1 MTALQ
6 LREVVKDYPGDPPV
20 HSLRS
25 VSLDVHRG
33 DLVAIVGPSG
43 SGKSTLVNIM
53 AALDQPTTGTVL
65 IAGHDLSRLSPR
77 RVAGLRAH
85 HVGVVFQQ
93 FFLLDSL
100 NALDNVATGLLYRGV
115 SAAHRRVQAM
125 QVLERVGL
133 GHRTHHRPAHLS
145 GGERQRV
152 AIARALIGQPAVLLA
167 DEPTGNLD
175 SAAGAAIIELLR
187 DLNRT
192 GTTIVTITHDRDVA
206 SAMHR
211 RIELR
216 DGQITADRPS

>member
-20 HSLRS
+20 HSLRG
-25 VSLDVHRG
+25 VSLDVHAG

-53 AALDQPTTGTVL
+53 AALDQPTTGSVL
-65 IAGHDLSRLSPR
+65 IEGHDLGRLSPR

-100 NALDNVATGLLYRGV
+100 TALDNVATGLLYRGV
-115 SAAHRRVQAM
+115 SAAQRRVQAM

-133 GHRTHHRPAHLS
+133 GHRTHHRPVHLS

-206 SAMHR
+206 AAMHR
-211 RIELR
+211 RIEMR
-216 DGQITADRPS
+216 DGQITADWPS